1 MTATTIDQ
9 INGFSGSTALKQPV
23 RLATT
28 APVALEGLAA
38 IDGMVPAEGD
48 RVLVKDQAD
57 ARQNG
62 IYIASSGIWDR
73 AADLDA
79 TGKVVKGTQVWVT
92 DGASQPGNLW
102 IVSAENPITLGTSL
116 LTWQIGSIYQ
126 AAASMAVAIA
136 GAANKAT
143 PVAAD
148 KFPFLDDASGTLRQ
162 FSWTQML
169 AALAVGLGLSGYLP
183 LAGGTLTGNLSISK
197 NTPLLVLNKSASGQ
211 AAYIQSQTAGV
222 GRWLLTLGD
231 AVAEAGANAGS
242 DFKMFRYTDAGA
254 ASAVLGFYRATD
266 QMDLPLGQIKFPA
279 TQNPSSDANTL
290 DDYEEGTWTPA
301 LTFGGAAVG
310 MTATAQTL
318 GRYTKIGNMVAVYFR
333 HQLSAKGS
341 STGTAVIGGLPFTS
355 NNFSGGPQYSIAT
368 GQIDAAT
375 FASLVAGFDMAIGSG
390 GTSISLRNRSTTGQS
405 GAMSEANFTNSSG
418 FGGSGVYMV

>member
-1 MTATTIDQ
+1 MTSTATDQ
-9 INGFSGSTALKQPV
+9 ITGFSGSLAVKQPV
-23 RLATT
+23 RLATL
-28 APVALEGLAA
+28 VDIVLEGLIA
-38 IDGMVPAEGD
+38 IDGIVPAEGD
-48 RVLVKDQAD
+48 RVLVKAQATPS
-57 ARQNG
+57 QNG
-62 IYIASSGIWDR
+62 IYIASTGIWSR
-73 AADLDA
+73 AVDFDA

-92 DGASQPGNLW
+92 DGATLAGTLW
-102 IVSAENPITLGTSL
+102 LVSAANPVIVDTSA
-116 LTWQIGSIYQ
+116 LTWQAGNAYQ
-126 AAASMAVAIA
+126 Q
-136 GAANKAT
+136 GAAMATAIIAATSKAT

-148 KFPFLDDASGTLRQ
+148 Q
-162 FSWTQML
+162 FGYVNSVDNSLVQMTWAQMM
-169 AALAVGLGLSGYLP
+169 AALAASFLP
-183 LAGGTLTGNLSISK
+183 LAGGTLTGDLTISK
-197 NTPLLVLNKSASGQ
+197 VNPTLVLNSAAIPQ
-211 AAYIQSQTAGV
+211 AAQIRFSSGGSV
-222 GRWLLTLGD
+222 RWLLRKNN
-231 AVAEAGANAGS
+231 VAESGGNAGS
-242 DFKMFRYTDAGA
+242 NFELYSFDDVG
-254 ASAVLGFYRATD
+254 GFIEQPFQIVRATG
-266 QMDLPLGQIKFPA
+266 QTYLKTLFLGGGQLAFPA
-279 TQNPSSDANTL
+279 TANPSSDANTL

-375 FASLVAGFDMAIGSG
+375 FASLVAGFDMAIGPG

>member
-48 RVLVKDQAD
+48 RVLVKNQAD

-62 IYIASSGIWDR
+62 IYVASSGDWQR
-73 AADLDA
+73 AADFDG
-79 TGKVVKGTQVWVT
+79 TGKGVRGTMLLVNAGTQT
-92 DGASQPGNLW
+92 GLW
-102 IVSAENPITLGTSL
+102 IVTSADPVIFEVSNLSFTIVTLLLSL
-116 LTWQIGSIYQ
+116 ASGIAFLPAGNISATDVQ
-126 AAASMAVAIA
+126 AAIQELDTEKVAKA
-136 GAANKAT
+136 GDT
-143 PVAAD
+143 M
-148 KFPFLDDASGTLRQ
+148 S
-162 FSWTQML
+162 
-169 AALAVGLGLSGYLP
+169 
-183 LAGGTLTGNLSISK
+183 GNLTISK
-197 NTPLLVLNKSASGQ
+197 NTPEIYLQKTATSQQNNIFGRLNGLN
-211 AAYIQSQTAGV
+211 
-222 GRWLLTLGD
+222 RWAITLGSND
-231 AVAEAGANAGS
+231 GESGANAGS
-242 DFKMFRYTDAGA
+242 DLVFHRYNDVGA
-254 ASAVLGFYRATD
+254 YIGSVLRARRGVD
-266 QMDLPLGQIKFPA
+266 SILLPMGQLAFPA

-375 FASLVAGFDMAIGSG
+375 FASLVAGFDMAIGPG